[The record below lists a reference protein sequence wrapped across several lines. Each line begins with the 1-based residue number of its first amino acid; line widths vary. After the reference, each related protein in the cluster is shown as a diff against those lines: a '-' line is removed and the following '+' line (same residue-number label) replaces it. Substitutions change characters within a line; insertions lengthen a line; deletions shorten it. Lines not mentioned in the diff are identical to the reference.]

1 MQLTDE
7 NRDKLS
13 KLKEG
18 GQELANIS
26 KTAERKPFRADG
38 YVNMLNKYGL
48 AQDNSTAYGYMAETL
63 IPDETLTTHYESNGL
78 FAKIIDIPA
87 QEAVKK
93 GFHLN
98 IEDEN
103 VEEYIQKRVKKVG
116 WSVNAEQALKWSR
129 LYGGAIGVMI
139 LNDGCSDLSMPVNW
153 KKVKG
158 IEEIVIYDRSC
169 VTPDYHSLYNDYGG
183 AVNNHSKFRQPE
195 FYNVFSV
202 YGSFRVHESR
212 CLVFKNG
219 VMPEK
224 ASSMEYRFWGTP
236 EYARIKRELRE
247 AITAHGYSIRLLE
260 RCVQAVY
267 KMQNLSQLLGTDEG
281 EDQVLRRLQVIDMAR
296 SILNSIAIDS
306 TGEDYDFRSISL
318 TGVKEVIES
327 ACNMLSAV
335 TEIPQTKLFGRSPA
349 GMNSTGESDL
359 ENYYN
364 FIDKIREMQLKD
376 NLCTLVDIII
386 QIGVNKGELTGK
398 PEYELEFDPLWNES
412 ESEKANVEQVK
423 AATDQVKAQTAQ
435 IYMDM
440 GVLDPAEIRKGLKE
454 EGKYNIEDE
463 ALPEQPNPLA
473 DLLDQKP
480 NVSTNK
486 DSRNDGEWKESDH
499 PRDENGRFTSG
510 NGSTNV
516 KSVSESTPHTAEIN
530 NSKLKK
536 SFVDGRDEFDKTA
549 REIIK
554 QAKVGT
560 KFQQFGTTY
569 EKTDDNEWSCAEEKS
584 KMTDETIRDL
594 CFSYLGGERY
604 LPKFIESDVGAKTPD
619 ECTTEIEPHKAN
631 TSKAIYD
638 YQNYGYVAVNEGLR
652 DGKKLE
658 GKAKEIDAGL
668 QYAFS
673 KTAPIKSDMHVM
685 RDSGMAVTSKAF
697 EETGL
702 QEYLSN
708 SLKGNESLYDAWLIP
723 ENRDEIRRKLIG
735 YEFEE
740 KGYTSSTTSQDFL
753 KDFSYGQGANDKIT
767 PFCAKEIMSINI
779 PKGSRVLDL
788 GEDGFITGSGENEV
802 ILNRGARY
810 RIREVGYS
818 HATESLVLYCDY
830 LQSDRKDSQDDMLS
844 ATGVGVIVIKD
855 GKVLI
860 GNRSDNGEI
869 CGPGG
874 HVESW
879 EDAEEAA
886 RRETR
891 EEFGIEPNNLVPVGL
906 LDIGGDYGRS
916 YIFLSTEFSGEPF
929 TDTQEMANCRF
940 TDLYGLNSDELYL
953 PFKLSL
959 ELIAKELGI
968 PSIFDEKSKNLQK
981 LHDKGFTSESD
992 SAIINNIETDG
1003 GPGSGKKPEGGH
1015 RLSRKDI
1022 EKFKKRFIGFKTSDG
1037 HTIKSVSNHAF
1048 DRVGGRLLP
1057 NGRVERMLT
1066 EGKICPGHTL
1076 NTQCY
1081 DVGGSRLVLDTSN
1094 GKIVTIMWRHG
1105 K

>member
-38 YVNMLNKYGL
+38 YVNMLNKYGS

-103 VEEYIQKRVKKVG
+103 IEEYIQKRVKKIG

-183 AVNNHSKFRQPE
+183 AVSNHSKFRQPE

-212 CLVFKNG
+212 CLIFKNG

-224 ASSMEYRFWGTP
+224 ASSMEYRFWGAP

-386 QIGVNKGELTGK
+386 QIGMNKGELTGK

-473 DLLDQKP
+473 EILGQQPKVP
-480 NVSTNK
+480 TQTQQ
-486 DSRNDGEWKESDH
+486 DSR
-499 PRDENGRFTSG
+499 T
-510 NGSTNV
+510 
-516 KSVSESTPHTAEIN
+516 
-530 NSKLKK
+530 
-536 SFVDGRDEFDKTA
+536 
-549 REIIK
+549 
-554 QAKVGT
+554 
-560 KFQQFGTTY
+560 
-569 EKTDDNEWSCAEEKS
+569 
-584 KMTDETIRDL
+584 
-594 CFSYLGGERY
+594 
-604 LPKFIESDVGAKTPD
+604 
-619 ECTTEIEPHKAN
+619 
-631 TSKAIYD
+631 
-638 YQNYGYVAVNEGLR
+638 
-652 DGKKLE
+652 
-658 GKAKEIDAGL
+658 
-668 QYAFS
+668 
-673 KTAPIKSDMHVM
+673 
-685 RDSGMAVTSKAF
+685 
-697 EETGL
+697 
-702 QEYLSN
+702 
-708 SLKGNESLYDAWLIP
+708 
-723 ENRDEIRRKLIG
+723 
-735 YEFEE
+735 
-740 KGYTSSTTSQDFL
+740 
-753 KDFSYGQGANDKIT
+753 
-767 PFCAKEIMSINI
+767 
-779 PKGSRVLDL
+779 
-788 GEDGFITGSGENEV
+788 
-802 ILNRGARY
+802 
-810 RIREVGYS
+810 
-818 HATESLVLYCDY
+818 
-830 LQSDRKDSQDDMLS
+830 DSQDDMLS

-855 GKVLI
+855 GQVLV

-879 EDAEEAA
+879 EDAAEAA

-906 LDIGGDYGRS
+906 LDMGGDYGRS

-929 TDTQEMANCRF
+929 TDTQEMTNCRF
-940 TDLYGLNSDELYL
+940 TGLYGLNSDELYP

-981 LHDKGFTSESD
+981 LHDKGFTSASD
-992 SAIINNIETDG
+992 GDIINNIETDG

-1015 RLSRKDI
+1015 RLSRKDM

-1066 EGKICPGHTL
+1066 EGKIRPGHTP